1 MRSALFT
8 LLMVPALLA
17 EDTPGRVIALVPEFN
32 RLFDPGT
39 PVEKVTEGFEFTEG
53 PVWSPEQFLLFSDIY
68 GDRIYKWTP
77 HAGKSVFREPAG
89 NPNGLT
95 FDRHGHLLIC
105 EQKKRRL
112 VRLGSGGAITVL
124 ADRWD
129 GKSLNCPND
138 VVVRRDGTIY
148 FTDPYWKFPPGS
160 TQELDFQGVF
170 RISPKGKLFLEA
182 KDFGL
187 PNGIGLSPDE
197 KLLYIGDSRRR
208 KIYAFDV
215 ARDGSLSGQRL
226 LADLQ
231 SNEKG
236 AVDGMKIDEL
246 GNIYSTGPG
255 GVWVISKTGQHLGT
269 IQAAEIP
276 ANCAWGDADFSA
288 LYLAAPKSIYRVRS
302 RVRGKATYNVTA
314 K

>member
-1 MRSALFT
+1 MRSALFI
-8 LLMVPALLA
+8 LLTVPALLA
-17 EDTPGRVIALVPEFN
+17 EDSPGRLTAHVPEFN
-32 RLFDPGT
+32 SLFDPGAR
-39 PVEKVTEGFEFTEG
+39 VERVAEGFEFTEG
-53 PVWSPEQFLLFSDIY
+53 PVWSPQHFLLFSDIY
-68 GDRIYKWTP
+68 GDRIYKWTQDG
-77 HAGKSVFREPAG
+77 GKSVFRESAG

-95 FDRHGHLLIC
+95 FDQHGCLLIC

-112 VRLGSGGAITVL
+112 IRLGSDNQITVL
-124 ADRWD
+124 ADKWD
-129 GKSLNCPND
+129 GKALNCPND

-160 TQELDFQGVF
+160 VQELAFQGVY
-170 RISPKGKLFLEA
+170 RISPKGKLSVEA

-197 KLLYIGDSRRR
+197 KTLYIGDTRRR

-215 ARDGSLSGQRL
+215 ARNGSLTGQRL

-231 SNEKG
+231 STEKG

-269 IQAAEIP
+269 IQAPEIP
-276 ANCAWGDADFSA
+276 ANCAWGGVDGRT
-288 LYLAAPKSIYRVRS
+288 LYMTARTGLYRI
-302 RVRGKATYNVTA
+302 RVNVTGVRP
-314 K
+314 